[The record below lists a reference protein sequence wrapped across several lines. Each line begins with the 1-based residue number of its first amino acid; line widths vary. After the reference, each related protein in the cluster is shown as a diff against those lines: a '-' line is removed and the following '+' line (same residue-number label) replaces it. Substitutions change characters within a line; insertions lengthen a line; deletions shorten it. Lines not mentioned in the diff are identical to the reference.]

1 MMNFKGFVSLKL
13 KPLETFR
20 VPWGEIWIVTVGNEP
35 AVRQLFIRDRYY
47 EFMVG
52 HVDRYD
58 ILVSGLVYGNNSGEE
73 ELFVFGSKITTSNR
87 TIGTTFR
94 KGETF
99 EIKSGTTFIGSCEG
113 MYSGPAEMLYGYRGK
128 IAGPMTLKAND
139 DKCFI
144 GGVIVEERS
153 IKNV

>member
-13 KPLETFR
+13 KPLEIFR
-20 VPWGEIWIVTVGNEP
+20 VPRGEIWIVTLGNNP
-35 AVRQLFIRDRYY
+35 AASNFFIRDRYY

-52 HVDRYD
+52 HVDRFD
-58 ILVSGLVYGNNSGEE
+58 ILVSGLVYGNNGEE
-73 ELFVFGSKITTSNR
+73 ELFVSGSKITTSNR
-87 TIGTTFR
+87 SVGMTFR

-99 EIKSGTTFIGSCEG
+99 EIQSGTTFIGTCEG
-113 MYSGPAEMLYGYRGK
+113 MYSGKVEMLSGYRGK